1 MSEPTRKSAPRQR
14 RRTAKTRDT
23 TAVSATRKTQRERLV
38 DAMIELAAH
47 AGYQSV
53 SIAQLSARA
62 GVSSATFYE
71 QFSDKEDCLLAAY
84 QTAAELLLAEAAPVA
99 SRGDW
104 SQAALHTLSRLA
116 LALQA
121 NPDAGHLLFVEAL
134 GGGNRIRETRR
145 VVLGA
150 FEQRVQEFL
159 DSTPDGTYT
168 LDLPAVAAIG
178 ALRSILARH
187 LRAHSE
193 HQLPSLAEGGVAW
206 VRSYAVPAGREHW
219 STSPRALLPASPG
232 RESGATSARRPTR
245 LPRGRHGL
253 PPRVIARSQRTRILY
268 GTAEVMLAKGYAA
281 ATVADIVAAAGV
293 SRDVFYEHFADKQHA
308 FLEAQQHPTQH
319 ILDSCAAAYFSAKEW
334 PERLWR
340 MYGVLIAMIRENPA
354 VAHLRLIECYAAGP
368 EAIRR
373 AEDVTRS
380 FAIFLEEGYSY
391 RPEAR
396 ELPRI
401 CSQAIAGGVFEVIQ
415 RHVGRGELDELARRL
430 PQLTYIAVAPFMG
443 PEAAIEALE
452 ELTSRQGAGRAR
464 LAGAPRRPAAG
475 ALLG

>member
-1 MSEPTRKSAPRQR
+1 M
-14 RRTAKTRDT
+14 
-23 TAVSATRKTQRERLV
+23 SATRKTQRERLV
-38 DAMIELAAH
+38 DAMIELAAQ

-84 QTAAELLLAEAAPVA
+84 QTAAELLLAEAAPVVA
-99 SRGDW
+99 SGGDW

-134 GGGNRIRETRR
+134 SGGNRIRETRR

-159 DSTPDGTYT
+159 DSTPDGMYT

-178 ALRSILARH
+178 ALRTILARH

-193 HQLPSLAEGGVAW
+193 HELPSLAEDGVEW
-206 VRSYAVPAGREHW
+206 VRSYAVPAASEHW
-219 STSPRALLPASPG
+219 STSARALLPASPG
-232 RESGATSARRPTR
+232 RENGARAAARRPTR

-319 ILDSCAAAYFSAKEW
+319 ILDTCAAAYFSANEW

-340 MYGVLIAMIRENPA
+340 MYGVLIQMIRENPA

-373 AEDVTRS
+373 AEGITRS

-396 ELPRI
+396 DLPRI

-452 ELTSRQGAGRAR
+452 ELISRQGAEHSR
-464 LAGAPRRPAAG
+464 LAETLPRPTAG
-475 ALLG
+475 ALSG